1 MIKTTLG
8 IDGMM
13 CSMCEAHVNDAI
25 RRSFDVKSAKSNRR
39 KKQCVVISEDE
50 LDRERLFA
58 TIEAMG
64 YVLSSVESEP
74 CSGRRLGILPW

>member
-13 CSMCEAHVNDAI
+13 CGMCEAHVNDAI

-39 KKQCVVISEDE
+39 KGQCVVVSEQN
-50 LDRERLFA
+50 LDRDRVVAALGKFGYELVSMTEESYERKPF
-58 TIEAMG
+58 
-64 YVLSSVESEP
+64 
-74 CSGRRLGILPW
+74 WQW